1 MYCYEMASERKKN
14 NCNINDRH
22 CNFKTDVE
30 PTENERL
37 DFDLLRIVNR
47 LNKSVNQF
55 FNINLHLY
63 VNSNN
68 ISYVS

>member
-37 DFDLLRIVNR
+37 DFDLLRIANR

-55 FNINLHLY
+55 LT
-63 VNSNN
+63 
-68 ISYVS
+68 